1 MERIGTFTRVGVLGL
16 CGAAV
21 QDARCRT
28 PVRRGSRLVGR
39 EGTFWRP
46 VKRKDARRIV
56 LAAKVYER
64 AGRGRG
70 QRSGPLGP
78 IAVEVIELLANIVS
92 ARTGQLDPSIET
104 MKRKL
109 NRSRDAIVRALAAL
123 RRHGFIDWLRRYV
136 PTGNETGPQVRQA
149 SNAYRLALPERA
161 LRLLGGYGEPAPIP
175 DDFAQLLNERDAE
188 RERMVAQLSFADR
201 VRHKVEDGPLADALA
216 RLGRAV
222 QQRESAERGELESPS
237 ISYGAGSTN
246 GTN

>member
-1 MERIGTFTRVGVLGL
+1 MERIGTFTRVGVPLL
-16 CGAAV
+16 SGADMRNERQSV
-21 QDARCRT
+21 
-28 PVRRGSRLVGR
+28 PVRRGSHLVGR

-64 AGRGRG
+64 TGRGRG
-70 QRSGPLGP
+70 QRSGPIGTV
-78 IAVEVIELLANIVS
+78 AVEVIELLANMVS

-161 LRLLGGYGEPAPIP
+161 LRLLGGYGEPAPVP
-175 DDFAQLLNERDAE
+175 DDFAQFLSEQDAE
-188 RERMVAQLSFADR
+188 RERMVAQLPLADR
-201 VRHKVEDGPLADALA
+201 VRHQVGDNPLADALA

-222 QQRESAERGELESPS
+222 QQRESAEREELESLLIPC
-237 ISYGAGSTN
+237 GAGDANRTD
-246 GTN
+246 